1 MRPAIAVLCSAS
13 VMALVCAAG
22 ADAMTIDELVA
33 KNTEA
38 RGGASA
44 LHAMQSLRLSGKL
57 LINNGQFELA
67 FVQSFKRPFKL
78 RQEAS
83 LQGMTQTQAY
93 NGVDGWQID
102 PFGGR
107 KDPER
112 MSADDIKSLAEA
124 TSEFDGALVDWKA
137 KGALAEYLGTEDVD
151 GTLAHK
157 VKLSRA
163 GGDVEYVWLDPDH
176 FLEIRTLSQRVEHG
190 VQLAIET
197 DLGDYE
203 KVDGVFL
210 PFAIESGKK
219 GSNDRQKI
227 VIEKAE
233 VNPVLD
239 DAMFIFPVTAAA
251 KK

>member
-1 MRPAIAVLCSAS
+1 MTLACSAS
-13 VMALVCAAG
+13 
-22 ADAMTIDELVA
+22 AMSIDELVA
-33 KNTEA
+33 RNTAA
-38 RGGASA
+38 RGGAQA

-57 LINNGQFELA
+57 LVNNGQFELA

-112 MSADDIKSLAEA
+112 MSSDDLKSLAEA
-124 TSEFDGALVDWKA
+124 CSEFDGALVDWKA
-137 KGALAEYLGTEDVD
+137 KGAQLEYLGIDDVD
-151 GTLAHK
+151 GTPAHK
-157 VKLSRA
+157 VKLARA
-163 GGDVEYVWLDPDH
+163 GGDIEYIWLDPDH
-176 FLEIRTLSQRVEHG
+176 FLEIRTLSQRIEHG
-190 VQLAIET
+190 VQLAIQT

-203 KVDGVFL
+203 KVDGVYLAFS
-210 PFAIESGKK
+210 IETGKK
-219 GSNDRQKI
+219 GSSDKQKI

-233 VNPVLD
+233 VNPPLD
-239 DAMFIFPVTAAA
+239 DALFIFPAAAAA
-251 KK
+251 K